1 MPTEEKRVYERNRK
15 QLLLLT
21 KKMKEKELIE
31 TEEDVKEELETEE

>member
-15 QLLLLT
+15 QLFLLT